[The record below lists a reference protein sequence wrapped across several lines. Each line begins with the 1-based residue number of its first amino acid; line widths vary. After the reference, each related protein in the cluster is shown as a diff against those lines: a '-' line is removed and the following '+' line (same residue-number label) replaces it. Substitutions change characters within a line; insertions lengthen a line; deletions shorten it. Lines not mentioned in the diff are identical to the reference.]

1 MPPILTSE
9 LPLQCEMN
17 LSIIAA
23 IANKQVIGWKNRL
36 PWKLPADLKR
46 FKFLTMGHHLLM
58 GRKTFESIGRPLP
71 GRTMVVITRRTNFNP
86 SGVQAVHSLQEALQV
101 AAGDSEVFIA
111 GGAQIYRQS
120 LALANRLY
128 LTRIDCDFQGDTY
141 FPRIEESQ
149 WRLVECTK
157 MEADKDNPYP
167 YRFLLYERDPQA
179 PD

>member
-1 MPPILTSE
+1 MIPILTSE
-9 LPLQCEMN
+9 LRLQCEMT
-17 LSIIAA
+17 LSLIAA
-23 IANKQVIGWKNRL
+23 IASNQVIGWNNRL

-46 FKFLTMGHHLLM
+46 FKSLTMGHHLLL

-71 GRTMVVITRRTNFNP
+71 GRTMVVITRRKNYTP
-86 SGVQAVHSLQEALQV
+86 SGVQVAHSLQEALQI

-120 LALANRLY
+120 LPLANRLH
-128 LTRIDCDFQGDTY
+128 LTRIDCDFQGDAY
-141 FPRIEESQ
+141 FPRFEESQ

-157 MEADKDNPYP
+157 MEADEDNPYP
-167 YRFLLYERDPQA
+167 YRFLLYERDQQA